1 MAVVGVAV
9 AQVGVGDGGDE
20 GAKPPKQ
27 GLSIFPSREPNEAIW
42 HLALE

>member
-9 AQVGVGDGGDE
+9 AVVGVGDGGGK

-27 GLSIFPSREPNEAIW
+27 KRPIFQTQR
-42 HLALE
+42 